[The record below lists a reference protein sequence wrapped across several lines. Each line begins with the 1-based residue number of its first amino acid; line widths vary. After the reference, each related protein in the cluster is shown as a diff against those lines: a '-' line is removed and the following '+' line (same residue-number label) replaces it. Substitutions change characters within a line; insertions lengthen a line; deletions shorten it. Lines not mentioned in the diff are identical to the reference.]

1 MPRDL
6 AVRAVGADQD
16 LCMIAPAIGYHLDT
30 SRHVTERLRVLPFV
44 NFRTDASG
52 LLNQVMIEPIA
63 HDHIGDWTGRFDRD
77 GFLTPV
83 QKLKSEDGVFDDGLE
98 PWIKKLLDPDRQ
110 TAAADFVARM
120 CLFVDGENRQAGTA
134 QFIGSNR
141 SSRPHA
147 DNHNIVGFDIWQSG
161 HGKNGV
167 FVLSAET
174 WGTVAGARIL
184 GRKFLR
190 LSTQHFLLW

>member
-16 LCMIAPAIGYHLDT
+16 LCMIAPAIGCHLDT

-110 TAAADFVARM
+110 PAAADFVPWMRG
-120 CLFVDGENRQAGTA
+120 LIESEYGQTSGGAG
-134 QFIGSNR
+134 R
-141 SSRPHA
+141 SHA
-147 DNHNIVGFDIWQSG
+147 YHKRVVHFHVWKYEHGAGFACE
-161 HGKNGV
+161 
-167 FVLSAET
+167 F
-174 WGTVAGARIL
+174 
-184 GRKFLR
+184 
-190 LSTQHFLLW
+190 